1 MANIDANR
9 SLQRQEIVAEA
20 LGTSVPTLR
29 RAMQCGQ
36 IPFGIAVLSDTG
48 DKYRYLFFPEK
59 VREYLGVSLD
69 ES

>member
-1 MANIDANR
+1 MAEEPNK
-9 SLQRQEIVAEA
+9 SLRRQEVVAEA

-36 IPFGIAVLSDTG
+36 IPFGVAVLSETA
-48 DKYRYLFFPEK
+48 DKYRYIFFPEK
-59 VREYLGVSLD
+59 VREYLGVSFD